1 MSRLSRLALEVKGLV
16 AAWESGGS
24 AAAVEAVRKC
34 PCGRRFRHRHG
45 SYRRG
50 LFVGGEILE
59 IVIPRLYC
67 PACRKTA
74 AVLPGFVSQ
83 RSPYPTCFRQAA
95 LWDYL
100 TGRSGYRMVAARF
113 NVAWELLWAWTDR
126 LARRAKEALGLV
138 EALLLRY
145 EPSYEPAKAGD
156 LCAHAR
162 SEEKQERL
170 RAAVALLGQALAL
183 WDAGYRRGRP
193 WGRPSEIH
201 LLSFVEGCVAALS

>member
-34 PCGRRFRHRHG
+34 PCGGRFRHRHG
-45 SYRRG
+45 SYRRD
-50 LFVGGEILE
+50 LVVGGEILE
-59 IVIPRLYC
+59 LTIPRLYC
-67 PACRKTA
+67 PVCRTTA
-74 AVLPGFVSQ
+74 AVLPAFVSR
-83 RSPYPTCFRQAA
+83 RSPYPTCIRQAA
-95 LWDYL
+95 IWDYL
-100 TGRSGYRMVAARF
+100 TGRSGYRTVAAGL

-145 EPSYEPAKAGD
+145 EPSSAPAKAGD
-156 LCAHAR
+156 LRVHAR

-170 RAAVALLGQALAL
+170 RAAVALFGQAFAL
-183 WDAGYRRGRP
+183 WDAGYRRCRP
-193 WGRPSEIH
+193 WGRPSKTH
-201 LLSFVEGCVAALS
+201 LLSFVEGCIAALS